1 MRLEV
6 EIPFPLALNIFLEKI
21 KPSQILLN
29 RPRIWQTLTIT
40 HASYPIRQDGWGVWP
55 HLYVALVLVSSKML
69 KKSAKLQVDDVDK
82 DVLENYT
89 SKGSGEHF

>member
-6 EIPFPLALNIFLEKI
+6 QIPFPLALNIFLEKI

-29 RPRIWQTLTIT
+29 RPRIWQTLMIT
-40 HASYPIRQDGWGVWP
+40 HASYPIRPNGWGVWP

-69 KKSAKLQVDDVDK
+69 EKSTKLQAGDVDK
-82 DVLENYT
+82 DLSENYT